1 MVHLGEGLY
10 WRSFS
15 SMDIT
20 KEDTMKTIDKQALT
34 QEEQLEITLQG
45 KDPNEYIALDIVAMG
60 MQMQPQTAKV
70 KEEHGSETSHNCI
83 ICTIPF
89 PLPLNPQ
96 VLMQK
101 KVIVPTMNG
110 EDSGSLEIALGGIP
124 KVRIVMKR
132 DALVDS
138 LKE

>member
-1 MVHLGEGLY
+1 
-10 WRSFS
+10 
-15 SMDIT
+15 
-20 KEDTMKTIDKQALT
+20 
-34 QEEQLEITLQG
+34 
-45 KDPNEYIALDIVAMG
+45 
-60 MQMQPQTAKV
+60 
-70 KEEHGSETSHNCI
+70 
-83 ICTIPF
+83 
-89 PLPLNPQ
+89 
-96 VLMQK
+96 MQK